1 MAIIE
6 NLTENEK
13 ALLLSLASCQNT
25 PTNGC
30 IQSANDRSDISSWLW
45 LTERDAGDAKTNAA
59 KRGVLGSLTKKK
71 LLDVYPDGEGDF
83 LVNWS
88 QDGFDTVKHLDTLS
102 RQA

>member
-45 LTERDAGDAKTNAA
+45 PTERDAGDAKTNAA
-59 KRGVLGSLTKKK
+59 KRGVLGSLVKKN
-71 LLDVYPDGEGDF
+71 LISVDPDGEGDF

-88 QDGFDTVKHLDTLS
+88 QDGFDTVKHLDALT